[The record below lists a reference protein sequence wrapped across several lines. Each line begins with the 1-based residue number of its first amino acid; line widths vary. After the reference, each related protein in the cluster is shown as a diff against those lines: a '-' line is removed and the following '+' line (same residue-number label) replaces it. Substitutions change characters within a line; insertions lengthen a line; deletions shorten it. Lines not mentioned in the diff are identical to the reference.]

1 MTDSVCFIASFPV
14 PTGLSAQCIST
25 DLDHAHA
32 ACGLVIWRVSRA
44 YCCGELDERVGERL
58 FVRAFTRPVNAQR
71 SPSINTSLDADV
83 DFLER
88 IAKEGEVGRE
98 MAPGA
103 PPPPSAHPSRRAR
116 V

>member
-1 MTDSVCFIASFPV
+1 MRGRGRWSPWRHLPSHLPLLRNSFKEIDIRIQGGV
-14 PTGLSAQCIST
+14 DGW
-25 DLDHAHA
+25 
-32 ACGLVIWRVSRA
+32 G
-44 YCCGELDERVGERL
+44 
-58 FVRAFTRPVNAQR
+58 PVNAQR

-116 V
+116 VKTVASMQRSEERR